1 MQSYSKDMNTIAREI
16 EKKENQNNRDGEPD
30 PYVIIILTQL

>member
-1 MQSYSKDMNTIAREI
+1 MNTIAREI
-16 EKKENQNNRDGEPD
+16 EKKEIQNNRDGEPD